1 MKKLTLLT
9 LLVFATQLLFAQSSA
24 KFGIKGGLNRSFID
38 GGALPPGVE
47 GIPRYGFHVG
57 VFKEFEF
64 KKWSIMPSL
73 LYSVKG
79 FRVSVL
85 PPTATTFGVDKIT
98 GTRTFN
104 YLELPV
110 NLLYNFKIKPGKIFV
125 GAGPYMGYLL
135 AANGHSTVTAG
146 GTANYSETKFVV
158 GKGGDYKR
166 IDLGVNF
173 VVGLGLKNGF
183 LFNLAGYKGFTDI
196 LAPTA
201 TNKFPPMTKNGAL
214 TFSVGHTF

>member
-1 MKKLTLLT
+1 MKKITLIAF
-9 LLVFATQLLFAQSSA
+9 LLFTTQLLCAQSA
-24 KFGIKGGLNRSFID
+24 KFGIKAGLNRSFID
-38 GGALPPGVE
+38 GGPLPTGVE

-57 VFKEFEF
+57 VFKEFAF
-64 KKWSIMPSL
+64 KNWSIMPSL

-79 FRVSVL
+79 FKVSVM
-85 PPTATTFGVDKIT
+85 PPATPPGVDKIT

-104 YLELPV
+104 YLEFPV
-110 NLLYNFKIKPGKIFV
+110 NLLYNFKIKPGRIFV

-135 AANGHSTVTAG
+135 SASGNNTVTAG

-158 GKGGDYKR
+158 GGNGDYKR